1 MKKLLSV
8 AFCLLANVSLLS
20 AMTISPL
27 VKFDFTSVSDTAG
40 VYTGSLKNGATLATF
55 AGQPILNLGTNSGYF
70 DFGSSIGNAIS
81 QLDSYSMSVN
91 LFIPSSS
98 TITGDGNFVWCFAK
112 SSSSGYQFFSAK
124 ESRCAT
130 TLTNYSGEQN
140 VRYGT
145 VFTQGQWINVT
156 YTQTNGTGKLYIGGE
171 LKATNPGMTL
181 TLKNVGITTQNY
193 LGKSCYSGDAYLS
206 GAQYNDFRIYNA
218 ALTANDAAQ
227 LATSVD
233 TLNKVI
239 EEEAMAETL
248 KSFTLGDVSALT
260 NDIKLPKTYNSVIN
274 INWTTSDSTV
284 ITKTGVIT
292 RPAVGKD
299 KATATLTAHFTF
311 GSMKKEMTFDV
322 GVMPQ
327 FTASEALDYDAE
339 KLSLSGNLSN
349 LYNDLSLPSVTEN
362 GTAIKWTSS
371 DTSFLTNTG
380 HIAKYG
386 DNNEKQHITL
396 TATLQRG
403 TLKKIKSFDI
413 YIHEN
418 EPYNSYMFVF
428 FPSNDNENLYY
439 ALSTDGY
446 NYTVLNNGNKVV
458 SADSVSI
465 MKGLRDPHIL
475 RGKDGYFYMV
485 ITDMKSSLGWSSN
498 RGIVMMRSQ
507 DLIHWTHSTVNFP
520 TKYAGTNFANVTR
533 VWAPETIWDPNYEN
547 TDGTKG
553 RYMVY
558 FSLLT
563 NDGTISYDKDYYC
576 YANDDFTDL
585 IGQPTYLYD
594 RGSATID
601 MDIVY
606 NEDDSLY
613 HAFYKN
619 EGSGGICQVTAKRL
633 TAEDG
638 QALGSQW
645 GAPSGTLQQTSVA
658 VEGVGVFKLIN
669 QDSWIMMYDC
679 YGSGYYQFCSSPD
692 LNTFTYVQNTTTG
705 GSFTP
710 RHGTVIPLTAQET
723 AALMAAYPTSSLAY
737 TPKGA
742 SNINIRQDYME
753 IGSSS
758 IFIPVEQG
766 TDISSF
772 DPQLYGSLGTT
783 VTPAGAQDFSK
794 GTVNYTFTNTSGAK
808 TYAVTVEAD
817 ANPILPSFHAD
828 PEVLFSKQTGRFY
841 VYPTTDGYTG
851 WGGYSFNAFSSPDLL
866 HFTDEGTILD
876 LSAGADVDWASGN
889 AWAPCIEEKWMD
901 GGWKYF
907 FYFSGNNTSLGKKT
921 LGVATASTP
930 VGPFKAESQ
939 PLFTSSSAGQMID
952 ADVFTDP
959 VSGQSY
965 LYYGNG
971 SLCYRLLSDDMTSV
985 KGSEYTITP
994 SGGSTSTY
1002 AFREGTYVFY
1012 RNGIY
1017 YFLWSVDDTG
1027 SSNYHVAYGTSTS
1040 PTGPITVGSQPIVI
1054 IQNSS
1059 NGIYGTGHNSIVN
1072 VPGTDDWYIIYHRI
1086 NKNYLSNGPGYHR
1099 EVCCDKLTFDK
1110 VGNINQVTPTRT
1122 GITPVNVE
1130 QLRDS
1135 LATSVNATE
1144 IPSSTKLVRVLYYNV
1159 DGVSLGSNAPVSNG
1173 IYVRQE
1179 QFADGTLRTI
1189 KIVK

>member
-1 MKKLLSV
+1 MKKLLFV
-8 AFCLLANVSLLS
+8 TFCLLAKVSLQAAATVNPVL
-20 AMTISPL
+20 
-27 VKFDFTSVSDTAG
+27 KYDFTTVTDTSG
-40 VYTGSLKNGATLATF
+40 VYTGALKNGATLTTL
-55 AGQPILNLGTNSGYF
+55 GTMPVLNLGTSSGYF
-70 DFGSSIGNAIS
+70 DFGSSMGSVLAA
-81 QLDSYSMSVN
+81 LDAYSMSVN
-91 LFIPSSS
+91 VYIPTSSS
-98 TITGDGNFVWCFAK
+98 ISGNGNFIWCFAK
-112 SSSSGYQFFSAK
+112 NGSTSGYQFMGAK
-124 ESRCAT
+124 DSRCAT
-130 TLTNYSGEQN
+130 TLTNYNGEQN
-140 VRYGT
+140 VKNGSA
-145 VFTQGQWINVT
+145 FTKGQWINVT
-156 YTQTNGTGKLYIGGE
+156 YTQADGTGNLYIGGK
-171 LKATNPGMTL
+171 LAATNAQMTI
-181 TLKNVGITTQNY
+181 TLKDIAAFTNNY
-193 LGKSCYSGDAYLS
+193 LGKSCYSSDAYLS
-206 GAQYNDFRIYNA
+206 GAEYNDFRIYGT
-218 ALTANDAAQ
+218 ALTADDAAQ

-233 TLNKVI
+233 TLNTLLGEV
-239 EEEAMAETL
+239 AMAKTIS
-248 KSFTLGDVSALT
+248 SFTLGDVSELT
-260 NDIKLPKTYNSVIN
+260 GNIKLPSVYNDVIS
-274 INWTTSDSTV
+274 INWTTSDASV
-284 ITKTGVIT
+284 ITNTGVIT
-292 RPAVGKD
+292 RPAVGKA
-299 KATATLTAHFTF
+299 KATATLTAHFTY
-311 GSMKKEMTFDV
+311 GSMKMDTAFEV
-322 GVMPQ
+322 GVLPQ
-327 FTASEALDYDAE
+327 FTESEALNYDAE
-339 KLSLSGNLSN
+339 HLSISGNLSN
-349 LYNDLSLPSVTEN
+349 LYSDLTLPSVTEN
-362 GTAIKWTSS
+362 GSLVKWTSS
-371 DTSFLTNTG
+371 DTAFMTNTG
-380 HIAKYG
+380 HIVKYG
-386 DNNEKQHITL
+386 ENNVKKQITL

-403 TLKKIKSFDI
+403 SLKMTKDFDV

-428 FPSNDNENLYY
+428 FPNNSNENLYY

-458 SADSVSI
+458 SADSVSV
-465 MKGLRDPHIL
+465 MSGLRDPHIL

-498 RGIVMMRSQ
+498 RGIVMMRSK

-520 TKYAGTNFANVTR
+520 TKYAGTSFANVTR
-533 VWAPETIWDPNYEN
+533 VWAPETIWDPDYEN

-563 NDGTISYDKDYYC
+563 NDGTIKYDKDYYC

-585 IGQPTYLYD
+585 IGEPTYLYD

-633 TAEDG
+633 TAEEG
-638 QALGSQW
+638 MALGSQW
-645 GAPSGTLQQTSVA
+645 STPSGTLQQTSVA

-692 LNTFTYVQNTTTG
+692 LNTFTYVQNTTTS

-710 RHGTVIPLTAQET
+710 RHGTVIPLTAEET

-742 SNINIRQDYME
+742 SNVNIRQDYME
-753 IGSSS
+753 IGTSS

-766 TDISSF
+766 TDVSNF

-794 GTVNYTFTNTSGAK
+794 GAVNYTFTNTAGSK

-851 WGGYSFNAFSSPDLL
+851 WGGYNFNAFSSPDLV

-876 LSAGADVDWASGN
+876 LSAGADVNWASGY

-901 GGWKYF
+901 GAWKYF
-907 FYFSGNNTSLGKKT
+907 FYFSGNNTSLNKKT
-921 LGVATASTP
+921 IGVATASTP
-930 VGPFKAESQ
+930 VGPFTAQTE

-971 SLCYRLLSDDMTSV
+971 KMCYRLLSNDMTSV
-985 KGSEYTITP
+985 EGSEYTITP
-994 SGGSTSTY
+994 SGTTSTS

-1040 PTGPITVGSQPIVI
+1040 PTGPITVASQPVVI
-1054 IQNSS
+1054 IQDAS

-1072 VPGTDDWYIIYHRI
+1072 IPGTDEWYIIYHRI

-1099 EVCCDKLTFDK
+1099 EVCCDKLTFDGTGK
-1110 VGNINQVTPTRT
+1110 INQVTPTRI
-1122 GITPVNVE
+1122 GIAPVNVE

-1135 LATSVNATE
+1135 LATSVKSVDV
-1144 IPSSTKLVRVLYYNV
+1144 SSSSKLARVIYYNV
-1159 DGVSLGSNAPVSNG
+1159 DGVSLGSTAPATPG

-1179 QFADGTLRTI
+1179 QFADGTSRTM
-1189 KIVK
+1189 KIVE